1 MGTLTRPQPTMSA
14 AWIDQQAFDIVTG
27 PHHDGD
33 ETDYR
38 VSTFIG
44 GWIVL
49 LTWQQDALDLA
60 AVLLEGLNLLTHEL
74 RVEPYRSRDGFAFR
88 VVVVEVAS

>member
-1 MGTLTRPQPTMSA
+1 MATLTRPQPTMSA

-33 ETDYR
+33 EANYR
-38 VSTFIG
+38 MATFIG

-49 LTWQQDALDLA
+49 LRWQQDALDLA
-60 AVLLEGLNLLTHEL
+60 AVLLEGLNLNTHEL
-74 RVEPYRSRDGFAFR
+74 RVEPYQSRDGFAFR
-88 VVVVEVAS
+88 VVVVEVGS